1 MEKPHIAAN
10 RFATRPPMAPR
21 GGPRSHEGNTMSVP
35 TLASKRPKNN
45 AKIAAVSG
53 FVGSALEYYDF
64 FIFGSAA
71 ALIFGKLFFAPGPS
85 AMLLSFATVGVA
97 YIARPLGA
105 VICGHLGDKFGR
117 KKVLLLTLLLMGTST
132 FLIGCLPTYSQIG
145 MAAPILIV
153 LLRLLQGLSAG
164 GESPGS
170 SSLTLEHA
178 PDRKRGFYTSWTM
191 SGIMFG
197 IVLSTLVFIPVASMP
212 EDQLLAWGWRIP
224 FLASAVVTV
233 IAFVL
238 RRLLEEPP
246 VFAEVKEH
254 DEVVKIPLV
263 TLFRHHWVTV
273 IRVTAMSLFTIINT
287 IINVFALSYATSV
300 VGVEKGLMLTVI
312 AVANLAAVA
321 MGPLAGILSDRIG
334 RKPVFV
340 SGLVLQMGMIYVFF
354 SALSAANV
362 PLIFLTG
369 ILLIGVAYTG
379 SNSIYPAYFPEQ
391 FPVKV
396 RYSGMAV
403 SLMFGLLLAGF
414 APVISELLIGGDK
427 ANWVPVAT
435 FAALACAISA
445 IAALLAPETFKTPTA
460 LLGLKK
466 SDPRLHAPS
475 TVTDDSTIADARTIR
490 VQA

>member
-1 MEKPHIAAN
+1 
-10 RFATRPPMAPR
+10 
-21 GGPRSHEGNTMSVP
+21 MSVP
-35 TLASKRPKNN
+35 TLASKRPRNN

-85 AMLLSFATVGVA
+85 SMLLSFATVGVA

-117 KKVLLLTLLLMGTST
+117 KRVLLLTLLLMGTST
-132 FLIGCLPTYSQIG
+132 FLIGCLPTYGQIG

-153 LLRLLQGLSAG
+153 VLRLVQGLSAG

-178 PDRKRGFYTSWTM
+178 PERKRAFYTSWTM

-233 IAFVL
+233 VAFVL

-254 DEVVKIPLV
+254 DEVVKVPLV
-263 TLFRHHWVTV
+263 TLFRYHWVAV
-273 IRVTAMSLFTIINT
+273 IRITAMSLFTIINT
-287 IINVFALSYATSV
+287 IVNVFALSYATSV
-300 VGVEKGLMLTVI
+300 VGLERGLVLAVI

-340 SGLVLQMGMIYVFF
+340 SGLVLQIAMIYVFF
-354 SALSAANV
+354 AALSAANI
-362 PLIFLTG
+362 PLVFLTG
-369 ILLIGVAYTG
+369 ILLIGVAYTC
-379 SNSIYPAYFPEQ
+379 SNAIYPAYFPEQ

-396 RYSGMAV
+396 RYSGMAI

-427 ANWVPVAT
+427 ANWIPVAT
-435 FAALACAISA
+435 FAAVACLISA
-445 IAALLAPETFKTPTA
+445 IAALSGPETFKTPTA

-466 SDPRLHAPS
+466 SGARLQVPS
-475 TVTDDSTIADARTIR
+475 SVASGSALSDRAR
-490 VQA
+490 A

>member
-1 MEKPHIAAN
+1 
-10 RFATRPPMAPR
+10 
-21 GGPRSHEGNTMSVP
+21 MSVS
-35 TLASKRPKNN
+35 TSASRRPRNN
-45 AKIAAVSG
+45 AKVAAVSG

-97 YIARPLGA
+97 YVARPLGA

-117 KKVLLLTLLLMGTST
+117 KRVLLLTLLLMGTST
-132 FLIGCLPTYSQIG
+132 FLVGCLPTYNQIG

-153 LLRLLQGLSAG
+153 VLRLIQGLSAG

-212 EDQLLAWGWRIP
+212 ESQLFDWGWRIP
-224 FLASAVVTV
+224 FLASAIVTV

-246 VFAEVKEH
+246 VFEEVKENS
-254 DEVVKIPLV
+254 EVVKVPLV
-263 TLFRHHWVTV
+263 TLFRYHWVTV
-273 IRVTAMSLFTIINT
+273 IRITAMSLFTIINT
-287 IINVFALSYATSV
+287 ILNVFALSYATSV
-300 VGVEKGLMLTVI
+300 VGVDKGVMLTVI
-312 AVANLAAVA
+312 AVANLTAVA

-334 RKPVFV
+334 RKPVFLV
-340 SGLVLQMGMIYVFF
+340 GLLLQIVMVYVFF
-354 SALSAANV
+354 AALSAANV

-379 SNSIYPAYFPEQ
+379 ANSIYPAYFPEQ

-396 RYSGMAV
+396 RYSGMAI

-435 FAALACAISA
+435 FAAVACVISA
-445 IAALLAPETFKTPTA
+445 IATVASPETFKTPTA
-460 LLGLKK
+460 LLGLRNSNKAVRETSPENSAK
-466 SDPRLHAPS
+466 A
-475 TVTDDSTIADARTIR
+475 VA
-490 VQA
+490 

>member
-1 MEKPHIAAN
+1 
-10 RFATRPPMAPR
+10 
-21 GGPRSHEGNTMSVP
+21 MSVS
-35 TLASKRPKNN
+35 TVGTVRPKNN

-85 AMLLSFATVGVA
+85 SMLLSFATVGVA
-97 YIARPLGA
+97 YVARPLGA

-117 KKVLLLTLLLMGTST
+117 KRVLLLTLLLMGTST

-145 MAAPILIV
+145 MAAPVLIV
-153 LLRLLQGLSAG
+153 VLRLVQGLSAG

-178 PDRKRGFYTSWTM
+178 PDRKRAFYTSWTM

-212 EDQLLAWGWRIP
+212 EDQLLSWGWRIP

-233 IAFVL
+233 VAFIL
-238 RRLLEEPP
+238 RRLLEEPT

-254 DEVVKIPLV
+254 DDVVKVPLI
-263 TLFRHHWVTV
+263 TLFRHHWATV
-273 IRVTAMSLFTIINT
+273 LRVTMMSLFTIINT

-312 AVANLAAVA
+312 AVANLAAVG
-321 MGPLAGILSDRIG
+321 MGPLTGMLADRIG

-340 SGLVLQMGMIYVFF
+340 SGLLLQTGMVYVFF
-354 SALSAANV
+354 TALTSANV
-362 PLIFLTG
+362 PLIFVTG
-369 ILLIGVAYTG
+369 ILLIGVAYTAT
-379 SNSIYPAYFPEQ
+379 NSIYPAYFPEQ

-396 RYSGMAV
+396 RYSGMAI

-414 APVISELLIGGDK
+414 APAISELLIGGDK
-427 ANWVPVAT
+427 ANWLPVAT
-435 FAALACAISA
+435 FAAVACAISA
-445 IAALLAPETFKTPTA
+445 IAALMAPETFKTPTA
-460 LLGLKK
+460 LLGLRK
-466 SDPRLHAPS
+466 SDPRLRTSSVSNPTAAAES
-475 TVTDDSTIADARTIR
+475 AADSGPAGAATSK